1 MIYDDICNIRE
12 YKIPEAAVKFI
23 ENLTLSTPDGRY
35 KVTDKIY
42 ANVESY
48 ERKSVVEAALESHR
62 KYIDIQLLLS
72 GSERIDYINIDGLVP
87 IQQYDYVKDIIFYK
101 KPKVELNSLILNGR
115 NFAVFYPQ
123 DAHAPQ
129 ITTLAL
135 QNNVKKVVVKIA
147 VDYL

>member
-12 YKIPEAAVKFI
+12 YNIPDVVVKFI
-23 ENLTLSTPDGRY
+23 ENLSLTISDGRY
-35 KVTDKIY
+35 KITDKIY

-48 ERKSVVEAALESHR
+48 QRKSVMEATLESHR

-72 GSERIDYINIDGLVP
+72 GSERIYYINIDGLVP

-101 KPKVELNSLILNGR
+101 KPKTELNSLILNGR

-135 QNNVKKVVVKIA
+135 QNNVKKVVVKIP
-147 VDYL
+147 VNYL